1 MLILISVKVS
11 GAEIMEYVSPG
22 TSGKVQEQKANEYS
36 SFYYIFYLGSYQKE
50 SILRVD
56 NPTSTEVI
64 KSIEGIIIYA
74 KLTLKSTITQHH
86 LQGTG
91 FVDMSDSRNLA
102 TKFHK
107 AYDSRHRP

>member
-1 MLILISVKVS
+1 M
-11 GAEIMEYVSPG
+11 SPQG
-22 TSGKVQEQKANEYS
+22 QVERSKSKGQMSTLP
-36 SFYYIFYLGSYQKE
+36 FTIFFYLGSYQKE
-50 SILRVD
+50 PILRVD
-56 NPTSTEVI
+56 NPTSSEVI

-86 LQGTG
+86 SQGTG

-107 AYDSRHRP
+107 AYDSRHRA